1 MHKII
6 LYIAISLDGYIA
18 QEDGNVDWLSSFDED
33 YGYEKFLSTIDTI
46 IMGRKTYQQV
56 LSFGEWPYTGL
67 KTFVFTHQKM
77 EEDKNVKFVSG
88 SVQHKITEI
97 KKQSNKNIW
106 LVGGGN
112 LITDFV
118 KHQLIYEYQIF
129 MMPLFLGTGIPIL
142 QESVDLN
149 LLKFTKSK
157 TYKSGVIEL
166 HLNGRIKNKES

>member
-1 MHKII
+1 MPKLI
-6 LYIAISLDGYIA
+6 LYIAISLDGYVA
-18 QEDGNVDWLSSFDED
+18 QEDGSVDWLSSFDED
-33 YGYEKFLSTIDTI
+33 YGYENFLTTIDII
-46 IMGRKTYQQV
+46 IMGRKTYDQV
-56 LSFGEWPYTGL
+56 LSFGEWPYSGL
-67 KTFVFTHQKM
+67 KTFVFTHQKLK
-77 EEDKNVKFVSG
+77 EDKNVEFVTG
-88 SVQHKITEI
+88 TVQKTLAEI
-97 KKQSNKNIW
+97 KKHSKKNIW

-112 LITDFV
+112 LITEFV
-118 KHQLIYEYQIF
+118 KLQLINEYQIF